1 MVNSHKYHTVELTHD
16 FYAFL
21 NREKS
26 KAYVEKIF
34 IYLAFSLFLIHLMVI
49 FVADNFV
56 ILPSL
61 FKNLNTNYL
70 SALYTPFSIIL
81 VYEVYFMIL
90 ALPLSFTESIKKQ
103 YEIISLIIIRRVFK
117 DLSDFSEFSE
127 VWEQT
132 DQFLDIVF
140 DLCGG
145 LVLFLLVGA
154 FYHASKN
161 RRSVS
166 SSANLKKFIQFK
178 ESITLIL
185 ALLLLFLAAS
195 SFYEW
200 AREVILSAYYV
211 MEYNVELESLFFDD
225 LFTVMIFTDVLIFIA
240 SFLYTKRYEVLIR
253 NAGFI
258 VSTILIR
265 ISLTVENEYGVL
277 VALGAIVTG
286 IVVQLI
292 YRYFSWLDISDEDR
306 IYPSQ

>member
-1 MVNSHKYHTVELTHD
+1 MELAHN

-21 NREKS
+21 NREES

-34 IYLAFSLFLIHLMVI
+34 IYLAFSLFVAHLLVI
-49 FVADNFV
+49 FIAENFV
-56 ILPSL
+56 FLPAL
-61 FKNLNTNYL
+61 FENLNTNYL

-103 YEIISLIIIRRVFK
+103 YEIISLIILRRVFK
-117 DLSDFSEFSE
+117 DLSDFSGFSE
-127 VWEQT
+127 VWVQT

-145 LVLFLLVGA
+145 LILFFLVGA

-161 RRSVS
+161 RKGAS
-166 SSANLKKFIQFK
+166 SSQKLNKFIRFK
-178 ESITLIL
+178 EFIALIL
-185 ALLLLFLAAS
+185 TVLLLFLAAMA
-195 SFYEW
+195 FGEW
-200 AREVILSAYYV
+200 SREVILSTYSVLDYDL
-211 MEYNVELESLFFDD
+211 ELDSLFFDD

-240 SFLYTKRYEVLIR
+240 SFLYSKRYEVLIR

-265 ISLTVENEYGVL
+265 ISLTVKNEYGVL
-277 VALGAIVTG
+277 VAIGAVLTG
-286 IVVQLI
+286 IIVQLI
-292 YRYFSWLDISDEDR
+292 YRYFSWLDINDEDR
-306 IYPSQ
+306 IYPAQ

>member
-1 MVNSHKYHTVELTHD
+1 MKHLAVNDAHEL
-16 FYAFL
+16 YSFL
-21 NREKS
+21 NSEES
-26 KAYVEKIF
+26 KAYVEKLFIYFAFTLFVIHLGVIF
-34 IYLAFSLFLIHLMVI
+34 IAENFAVFPALFR
-49 FVADNFV
+49 
-56 ILPSL
+56 
-61 FKNLNTNYL
+61 NLNTNYL

-117 DLSDFSEFSE
+117 DLSDFSDFSE

-161 RRSVS
+161 RKQASTS
-166 SSANLKKFIQFK
+166 EKLNKFIRFK
-178 ESITLIL
+178 ELIALVL
-185 ALLLLFLAAS
+185 AVLLLWLAVAAFS
-195 SFYEW
+195 EW
-200 AREVILSAYYV
+200 AREVILSTYYM
-211 MEYNVELESLFFDD
+211 MEYNLELDSLFFKD

-240 SFLYTKRYEVLIR
+240 SFLYSKRYEVLIR

-265 ISLTVENEYGVL
+265 ISLTVKNEYGVL
-277 VALGAIVTG
+277 VAIGAVLTG
-286 IVVQLI
+286 IIVQLI
-292 YRYFSWLDISDEDR
+292 YRYFSWLDINDDDR

>member
-1 MVNSHKYHTVELTHD
+1 VELAHN

-21 NREKS
+21 NREES

-34 IYLAFSLFLIHLMVI
+34 IYLAFSLFIVHLLVI
-49 FVADNFV
+49 FIADNFEF
-56 ILPSL
+56 LPVL

-103 YEIISLIIIRRVFK
+103 YEIISLIILRRVFK
-117 DLSDFSEFSE
+117 DLSDFLGFSE

-145 LVLFLLVGA
+145 LILFLLVGA

-161 RRSVS
+161 RKGAS
-166 SSANLKKFIQFK
+166 SSPKLNKFIRFK
-178 ESITLIL
+178 EFIALIL
-185 ALLLLFLAAS
+185 TVLLLFLAAMA
-195 SFYEW
+195 FGEW
-200 AREVILSAYYV
+200 SREVILSTYSVLDYDL
-211 MEYNVELESLFFDD
+211 ELDSLFFDD

-240 SFLYTKRYEVLIR
+240 SFLYSKRYEVLIR

-265 ISLTVENEYGVL
+265 ISLTVKNEYGVL
-277 VALGAIVTG
+277 VAIGAVLTG
-286 IVVQLI
+286 IIV
-292 YRYFSWLDISDEDR
+292 
-306 IYPSQ
+306 

>member
-1 MVNSHKYHTVELTHD
+1 MKHLAVNDAHEL
-16 FYAFL
+16 YSFL
-21 NREKS
+21 NSEES
-26 KAYVEKIF
+26 KAYVEKLFIYFAFTLFVIHLGVIF
-34 IYLAFSLFLIHLMVI
+34 IAENFAVFPALFR
-49 FVADNFV
+49 
-56 ILPSL
+56 
-61 FKNLNTNYL
+61 NLNTNYL

-117 DLSDFSEFSE
+117 DLSDFSDFSE

-161 RRSVS
+161 RKQASNS
-166 SSANLKKFIQFK
+166 EKLNKFIRFK
-178 ESITLIL
+178 EFIALVL
-185 ALLLLFLAAS
+185 AVLLLWLAVAAFS
-195 SFYEW
+195 EW
-200 AREVILSAYYV
+200 AREVILSTYYM
-211 MEYNVELESLFFDD
+211 MEYNLELDSLFFKD

-240 SFLYTKRYEVLIR
+240 SFLYSKRYEVLIR

-265 ISLTVENEYGVL
+265 ISLTVKNEYGVL
-277 VALGAIVTG
+277 VAIGAVLTG
-286 IVVQLI
+286 IIVQLI
-292 YRYFSWLDISDEDR
+292 YRYFSWLDINDDDR

>member
-1 MVNSHKYHTVELTHD
+1 MELAHN

-21 NREKS
+21 NREES

-34 IYLAFSLFLIHLMVI
+34 IYLAFSLFIVHLLVI
-49 FVADNFV
+49 FIADNFEF
-56 ILPSL
+56 LPVL

-103 YEIISLIIIRRVFK
+103 YEIISLIILRRVFK
-117 DLSDFSEFSE
+117 DLSDFLGFSE

-145 LVLFLLVGA
+145 LILFLLVGA

-161 RRSVS
+161 RKGAS
-166 SSANLKKFIQFK
+166 SSPKLNKFIRFK
-178 ESITLIL
+178 EFIALIL
-185 ALLLLFLAAS
+185 TISLLFLAVMA
-195 SFYEW
+195 FGEW
-200 AREVILSAYYV
+200 SREVILSTYSVLDYDL
-211 MEYNVELESLFFDD
+211 ELDSLFFDD

-240 SFLYTKRYEVLIR
+240 SFLYSKRYEVLIR

-265 ISLTVENEYGVL
+265 ISLTVKNEYGVL
-277 VALGAIVTG
+277 VAIGAVLTG
-286 IVVQLI
+286 IIV
-292 YRYFSWLDISDEDR
+292 
-306 IYPSQ
+306 